1 MCARHLGGRLR
12 SRRCPVQGA
21 HQQTLGVVLSSD
33 AVPGSLTRSCARS
46 CHTHRSTQRRSM
58 LPMNSIAVA
67 RADYWIS
74 RLPPKEEIVGS
85 SQSRRLQPERIHAWA
100 LFPCDQPN
108 VEPCGGSAGKPN
120 NGQRCRLALASALAS
135 KPMMVCFSISCTE
148 DSLPEWS
155 KGVDSSSTS
164 ARCVGSNP
172 TAVKSMHTS
181 ALFVPRRVPAYHC
194 AVPPIN
200 SKTRRVEWGR

>member
-1 MCARHLGGRLR
+1 M
-12 SRRCPVQGA
+12 RRCA
-21 HQQTLGVVLSSD
+21 LRWSI
-33 AVPGSLTRSCARS
+33 
-46 CHTHRSTQRRSM
+46 QRRSM

-85 SQSRRLQPERIHAWA
+85 SQSRRLQPERIHTWA
-100 LFPCDQPN
+100 LFSCDQPN
-108 VEPCGGSAGKPN
+108 VEPWRQCGQTKQWPALPTRI
-120 NGQRCRLALASALAS
+120 GQCLGVEADHGLL
-135 KPMMVCFSISCTE
+135 SISCTE

-172 TAVKSMHTS
+172 KAVNSMHTS

-194 AVPPIN
+194 AIPPIN
-200 SKTRRVEWGR
+200 SKTRRVGWGR